1 MNVALQQSAI
11 EAYRLLKQQQ
21 AAAAK
26 ATQHPK
32 MGGGMGGV
40 KYGGSVGVKKGV
52 GLGIPRSPIG
62 GNLYAR

>member
-1 MNVALQQSAI
+1 MNVVLQQSAI

-40 KYGGSVGVKKGV
+40 KYGGSVGGIKG
-52 GLGIPRSPIG
+52 GGFGIPRSPIG
-62 GNLYAR
+62 GNLYAH